1 VSDDPQAELRAL
13 PSQSLLEVSEASD
26 EEALYALQVKYL
38 GKKGLVTQRRALMGT
53 LPPAERKAFG
63 QAFNAVKEAIEQQ
76 LQARRQAL
84 ADAARQRRLAQRE
97 DLTMFP
103 RRNPAGS
110 LHPITHTRRRLEAV
124 FRQMGYD
131 VVDGP
136 HVEHEQ
142 YNFDDLNFLPEH
154 PAREMQD
161 TFFVH
166 ERPGAAA
173 APLVLRTHTSPV
185 QIRAMLT
192 REPPVRIIAP
202 GTVFRRDDDA
212 THSPMFHQ
220 IEGLC
225 IDRGVGMADLKATL
239 YRFVR
244 AFFGADLQVRL
255 RPSFFPFVEP
265 GAEFDMQ
272 CPFCSGPAAAP
283 GDAPE
288 AAAKAAKGCSVCK
301 GGGWIELG
309 GSGMVHPA
317 VLEAVGVDPEVYTGW
332 AFGFGIDRM
341 AMLMHAIPHLRL
353 LFEGDVRFLE
363 QFPC

>member
-1 VSDDPQAELRAL
+1 MSDDLHHELLALRAAFA
-13 PSQSLLEVSEASD
+13 QEVAEAND
-26 EEALYALQVKYL
+26 EDALYALQVKYL
-38 GKKGLVTQRRALMGT
+38 GKKGLVTLQRARVGT
-53 LPPAERKAFG
+53 LPPAQRKAFG
-63 QAFNAVKEAIEQQ
+63 QAFNEVKEAIEGSM
-76 LQARRQAL
+76 QAQREVL
-84 ADAARQRRLAQRE
+84 AEAARQQRLAERE
-97 DLTMFP
+97 DLTMFA
-103 RRNPAGS
+103 RRRPSGS

-131 VVDGP
+131 VLDGP
-136 HVEHEQ
+136 HVEHEK
-142 YNFDDLNFLPEH
+142 YNFDDLNFLAEH

-161 TFFVH
+161 TFFVE
-166 ERPGAAA
+166 ERPGSEPV
-173 APLVLRTHTSPV
+173 PLVLRTHTSPV

-192 REPPVRIIAP
+192 RAPPVRVVAP

-272 CPFCSGPAAAP
+272 CPFCGGS
-283 GDAPE
+283 
-288 AAAKAAKGCSVCK
+288 GCSVCK
-301 GGGWIELG
+301 GSGWVELG

-317 VLEAVGVDPEVYTGW
+317 VLEAVGVDPEVFTGW

-341 AMLMHAIPHLRL
+341 AMLSHAVPHLRL
-353 LFEGDVRFLE
+353 LFEGDIRFLE